1 MLKCSQKITEFMI
14 LPVRPMHNFVGKNFK
29 SNLILAFVVVLVFES

>member
-14 LPVRPMHNFVGKNFK
+14 LPFRPSAGKNFK